1 MDLKS
6 GLPWW
11 LIKNGLTKEYKT
23 LQEDKKTEIVIIGSG
38 ITGALAAHFLCKAG
52 VKCIV
57 VDKRMMS
64 TGSTTA
70 STAQLQ
76 YEIDTFLY
84 ELCNLV
90 GIDNAVESYKLCLNS
105 INTLKNIIS
114 ELKIDCGFE
123 MKSSLYLAHSKKDAA
138 KLKREFDMR
147 QKYRLPV
154 EYLDKKNIEKRFN
167 INREAA
173 LYNECSAQV
182 DAYMLCRHLLEYHM
196 QHSGLEVYSH
206 TNIVKVK
213 DLKDGIKLITDKKH
227 IIKANKMVC
236 SPGFE
241 SEFFLKEKVMN
252 LNSTYV
258 FVSRPVLS
266 QLWPETCLIWETARP
281 YQYIR
286 TTTDNR
292 VIVGG
297 EDEKFTTASNRDKKM
312 KSKTQKILKKFNKLF
327 PDIELE
333 IDFSW
338 CSVFGETKDGLPY
351 IGEHKDHPNTYFA
364 LGYGGNGI
372 TFSVIA
378 AEIIRDLYTGNPSG
392 KEKIFA
398 FDR

>member
-11 LIKNGLTKEYKT
+11 LIKNGLMKEYKT
-23 LQEDKKTEIVIIGSG
+23 LQEDKKTEIVIVGSG

-57 VDKRMMS
+57 VDKRMVS
-64 TGSTTA
+64 TGSTSA

-84 ELCNLV
+84 ELCDMV
-90 GIDNAVESYKLCLNS
+90 GINNAVESYKLCLKS
-105 INTLKNIIS
+105 IITLQNIIS

-123 MKSSLYLAHSKKDAA
+123 IKPSLYLAQSKKDAA
-138 KLKREFDMR
+138 KLKREFDIR
-147 QKYRLPV
+147 QKYGLPV
-154 EYLDKKNIEKRFN
+154 EYLDKKSIKKRFN

-173 LYNECSAQV
+173 LYNDCSAQV
-182 DAYMLCRHLLEYHM
+182 DAYMLCRDLLEYHM
-196 QHSGLEVYSH
+196 QYSGLEVYSH
-206 TNIVKVK
+206 TDIVKLIS
-213 DLKDGIKLITDKKH
+213 LKDGIQLTTDKKH
-227 IIKANKMVC
+227 ITQANKMVC

-266 QLWPETCLIWETARP
+266 ELWPETCLIWETARP

-297 EDEKFTTASNRDKKM
+297 EDEKFTTDANRDRKM

-327 PDIELE
+327 PGIELE
-333 IDFSW
+333 IDFNW
-338 CSVFGETKDGLPY
+338 CGVFGETKDGLPY

-378 AEIIRDLYTGNPSG
+378 AEIIRDLYAGKPSG

>member
-105 INTLKNIIS
+105 INTLQNIIS

-173 LYNECSAQV
+173 LYNDCSAQV
-182 DAYMLCRHLLEYHM
+182 DGYMLCRHLLEYHM

-206 TNIVKVK
+206 TDIVKVK

-241 SEFFLKEKVMN
+241 SEFFLREKVMN

-297 EDEKFTTASNRDKKM
+297 EDEKFTTAANRDKKM